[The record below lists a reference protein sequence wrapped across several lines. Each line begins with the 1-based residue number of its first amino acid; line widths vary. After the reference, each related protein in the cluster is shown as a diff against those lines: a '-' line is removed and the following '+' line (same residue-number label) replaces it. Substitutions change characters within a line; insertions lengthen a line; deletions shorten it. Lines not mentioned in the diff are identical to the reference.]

1 MFRAFSIRW
10 ILLCQNFDV
19 LSFTENWLND
29 LYSSDDILFPSFQF
43 PERKDRIGDRHG
55 GVIVYVKNN
64 VVYKRRYDL
73 QLNRL
78 ENIWVEIKL
87 SSSRNVLYGVFY
99 RPPNA
104 DSVYNS
110 LIEDSISLAV
120 DTGIP
125 DIIIMG
131 DFNWISLQNQSNR
144 KIESMCNQFN
154 FVQCIEEPT
163 HFTEISSSII
173 DLLFVANKD
182 SILTSGVREP
192 WSSFK
197 YTLPLPYFWCI

>member
-1 MFRAFSIRW
+1 MSEFS
-10 ILLCQNFDV
+10 CFDV
-19 LSFTENWLND
+19 LSFTETWLND
-29 LYSSDDILFPSFQF
+29 LHSSDQILFPSFKF

-55 GVIVYVKNN
+55 GVILYVINN
-64 VVYKRRYDL
+64 VAYKRRYDL
-73 QLNRL
+73 ELNRL
-78 ENIWVEIKL
+78 ENIWAETKL

-131 DFNWISLQNQSNR
+131 GFNWNSLQNQSNR
-144 KIESMCNQFN
+144 KTESVCNQFN
-154 FVQCIEEPT
+154 LVQCIEEPT
-163 HFTEISSSII
+163 HFNCVKICQKLIGTVITATIQMSMPNVLLIS
-173 DLLFVANKD
+173 LLRMYRVL
-182 SILTSGVREP
+182 SLIRQLS
-192 WSSFK
+192 
-197 YTLPLPYFWCI
+197 